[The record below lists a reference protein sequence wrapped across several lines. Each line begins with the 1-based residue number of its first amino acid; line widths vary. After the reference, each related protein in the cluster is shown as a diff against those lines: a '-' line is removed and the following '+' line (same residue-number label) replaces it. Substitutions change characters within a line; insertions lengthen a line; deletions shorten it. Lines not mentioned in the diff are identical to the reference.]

1 MTFLKGDRIMNDL
14 ITIEGTQL
22 TVKEWNNQRVVTF
35 KDIDE
40 VHQRPEGTAKRNFF
54 NNKERFKI
62 NEDYFIIPYSEF
74 STNFVP
80 NLSKGGNPDLE
91 VYLLTEFGYMMLV
104 KSFNDDLAWD
114 VQRQLVNT
122 YFQVKQMADS
132 GELMLRKDFESAIE
146 KIKQDMKN
154 QYQQL
159 TARVDLLDEGK
170 VLMDTKKAKF
180 IYEATED
187 LKEMM
192 SDFGYSG
199 EKYGQMLTDVLNKME
214 EMTHVPFSFYRDSYM
229 QQKGLTK
236 IENRLEV
243 IAEYEELQY
252 EFYSAIKQLYNKHDN
267 LFEFGNVISEEE
279 LMDGVF

>member
-1 MTFLKGDRIMNDL
+1 MNELTVNQLEKQRTPIEIALEVDRDNMVSVKHLYNWLEFDPTHYARWCQDNLINNSSLDEGIDFWSFSHDGENLQGGRPTTDYKITLDLAKDIAMGAKSEKGKIARRYFIRIEKAL
-14 ITIEGTQL
+14 VVTIEQYNEL
-22 TVKEWNNQRVVTF
+22 VAQYNEVKDTL
-35 KDIDE
+35 I
-40 VHQRPEGTAKRNFF
+40 A
-54 NNKERFKI
+54 
-62 NEDYFIIPYSEF
+62 
-74 STNFVP
+74 TND
-80 NLSKGGNPDLE
+80 N
-91 VYLLTEFGYMMLV
+91 
-104 KSFNDDLAWD
+104 
-114 VQRQLVNT
+114 
-122 YFQVKQMADS
+122 
-132 GELMLRKDFESAIE
+132 
-146 KIKQDMKN
+146 IK
-154 QYQQL
+154 QL

-170 VLMDTKKAKF
+170 VLMDTRKAEF

-214 EMTHVPFSFYRDSYM
+214 EMTHVPFSFYRDNYM
-229 QQKGLTK
+229 QQKGLNK

-267 LFEFGNVISEEE
+267 PFEFGNVISEEE